1 MYQRGG
7 IFCITSRILIVDL
20 LTNVAQPHQI
30 DGMIVAHAEQVTETS
45 TESFILRIYKSQ
57 TTSVFATAMN
67 LENSNSPT
75 SPATPV
81 KGFVKAIT
89 ENPDAVLSGFAKVDK
104 TLKALHVRKLYLYP
118 RFHDTIRQELETAQV
133 HVEELYQ
140 ELTPRMKEIQA
151 AIASAV
157 QTCLRELQRL
167 TPTLIQWND
176 PDLALENCVT
186 SQFDKAIS
194 RQLDS
199 EWHRLSPSVKQLVQD
214 LRTLRTLFSSLIQ
227 YDCVT
232 FWKLL
237 NNIKSMMTSSAMS
250 TLRPTSMWL
259 FTPAADVLF
268 RTAKERIYT
277 IVKDIPTTKVP
288 RPVSRLMPHLEENP
302 KWRLL
307 TKVLQEISQDR
318 GVDADQSQNNPEHLN
333 LSRNKTVLVMLKDE
347 RSMDAIRAY
356 LVNGK
361 DRTMTLRWLRYL
373 EQYNDRSRSLA
384 DAKGSTSAISEE
396 SRLLLEEEGR
406 ARRLLFGR
414 RNDKSNDDNDDTKTT
429 KERGSS
435 NNRKRPAPS
444 PPPQKLN
451 QVPIQLRKRKKIATE
466 RGRGSVQA
474 DELQQR
480 AVLDSALEETEHDM
494 RYAISTKDAKQENG
508 ALTGIN
514 QDSDDNDDDNS
525 DDDVYD
531 RIYNVHWPS
540 DDIEEESEMRVVLK
554 TYAGCGKEEGLLLL
568 NEVRPDYIVLY
579 DADMAFVRSVEVYAA
594 LRSSQ
599 QSTAAAATSV
609 KVYLLL
615 LEASA
620 EEKTFMKSLEREQQ
634 AFERLIQHKKTM
646 PLPISHTSTVTQEI
660 QLSTAL
666 GVSRGAVGTY
676 MAGTLPLAADTRTGR
691 GKTSK
696 GCSSQRRDVAV
707 DVREF
712 RSALPFVLHQG
723 GMRLAPVTLIVGDF
737 VLSQVHCVERKSISD
752 LFGSFASGRLYTQ
765 VEQMTKY
772 YACPCLLIEFD
783 PTKSFSLQNSNDL
796 GGDIKTDS
804 VCSKMVL
811 LTIHFPKLRLLWSKS
826 PHESL
831 RIFQALK
838 QNHDEVDVERAVQIG
853 RNDSEEALLL
863 PASIEDEEE
872 EDEVNEAARDML
884 LRLPGMNVR
893 LARKIMQ
900 HVDSLA
906 ELSQLTRDELRN
918 IIGPIA
924 GQKLY
929 TFFRQTLAQ
938 T

>member
-7 IFCITSRILIVDL
+7 VFCITSRILIVDL
-20 LTNVAQPHQI
+20 LTNVAQPHDI
-30 DGMIVAHAEQVTETS
+30 DGMLVAHAEQVTETS
-45 TESFILRIYKSQ
+45 TEAFILRIYKSQ
-57 TTSVFATAMN
+57 MTSVFATTSYLDN
-67 LENSNSPT
+67 KTPPT
-75 SPATPV
+75 APT
-81 KGFVKAIT
+81 KGFVKAMT
-89 ENPDAVLSGFAKVDK
+89 ENPDALLSGFSKVDK

-118 RFHDTIRQELETAQV
+118 RFQDTIRQELESTQHAIQ
-133 HVEELYQ
+133 VEELYQ

-176 PDLALENCVT
+176 ADLALENCVT

-237 NNIKSMMTSSAMS
+237 NNIKSMVSSS
-250 TLRPTSMWL
+250 SSSPRHTSMWL

-268 RTAKERIYT
+268 RTAKERIYV
-277 IVKDIPTTKVP
+277 IVKDTPTTKVP
-288 RPVSRLMPHLEENP
+288 RPVSRLIPNLEENP

-307 TKVLQEISQDR
+307 YNVLQEINQGFQTKNANDVNNLKQQTASTTA
-318 GVDADQSQNNPEHLN
+318 ADVTT
-333 LSRNKTVLVMLKDE
+333 NKTVLVMLKDE
-347 RSMDAIRAY
+347 RSMDAVRAY

-361 DRTMTLRWLRYL
+361 ERTMTLRWLRYL

-384 DAKGSTSAISEE
+384 DAKGTTSAISEE

-414 RNDKSNDDNDDTKTT
+414 QDQGREQNVKQTK
-429 KERGSS
+429 KKGDS
-435 NNRKRPAPS
+435 NNKKRGAQS
-444 PPPQKLN
+444 PQLN
-451 QVPIQLRKRKKIATE
+451 QVPNQLRKRRKIATE
-466 RGRGSVQA
+466 RGRGTVQA

-480 AVLDSALEETEHDM
+480 AVLDTAVEETEHDM
-494 RYAISTKDAKQENG
+494 QNALLSKESKQQG
-508 ALTGIN
+508 RTG
-514 QDSDDNDDDNS
+514 DGLGEDHDDD
-525 DDDVYD
+525 DDIYD
-531 RIYNVHWPS
+531 KIYNVHWPGEERQVN
-540 DDIEEESEMRVVLK
+540 DDIRVVLK
-554 TYAGCGKEEGLLLL
+554 TYAACGKEEGWLLL
-568 NEVRPDYIVLY
+568 NEVRPDVIVLY
-579 DADMAFVRSVEVYAA
+579 DADMSFVRSVEVYAA
-594 LRSSQ
+594 LRSN
-599 QSTAAAATSV
+599 STSCSPM

-646 PLPISHTSTVTQEI
+646 PLPISHTSTVTQEV

-666 GVSRGAVGTY
+666 GVTRGSVGTY
-676 MAGTLPLAADTRTGR
+676 MDGTLPLAADTRTGR
-691 GKTSK
+691 GKKQAANK
-696 GCSSQRRDVAV
+696 GQRRDVAV

-783 PTKSFSLQNSNDL
+783 PAKSFSLQNSNDL
-796 GGDIKTDS
+796 GGDIRTDS

-811 LTIHFPKLRLLWSKS
+811 LTIHFPKLRVLWSKS

-838 QNHDEVDVERAVQIG
+838 QSHDEVDVERAVQVG

-863 PASIEDEEE
+863 PAAGNEDEE
-872 EDEVNEAARDML
+872 EDEVNEVARDML
-884 LRLPGMNVR
+884 LRLPGVNVQI
-893 LARKIMQ
+893 ARKIMQ
-900 HVDSLA
+900 HVDTLA
-906 ELSQLTRDELRN
+906 DLTQLSRDELRT
-918 IIGPIA
+918 IVGPVV
-924 GQKLY
+924 GQNLY
-929 TFFRQTLAQ
+929 RFFRQTLVQ